1 MPPSQLKYQQPVIS
15 IFKESGFTLDK
26 VVREGLSEV
35 VAFVLN
41 MNNKLPPWEDLRAEG
56 PSKAKAQQGDQF
68 ES

>member
-1 MPPSQLKYQQPVIS
+1 M
-15 IFKESGFTLDK
+15 
-26 VVREGLSEV
+26 VREGLSEV

-41 MNNKLPPWEDLRAEG
+41 MNNNKLPPWEDLRAEG